1 MNIYL
6 KNNRWYNLL
15 KNINKFLE
23 INIINYMK
31 ILLFWLLVSLFLS
44 LKWITNKK
52 LHLKNI
58 DNKLIVLSRYFI
70 SLIMVIFYIFLIN
83 ISFPKEVIFNKINL
97 LIILFVM
104 LDFIWT
110 ILNQYNFKRNWHSTF
125 LNISSVIKS
134 VLYIPVAILFLNETI
149 NFYQSI
155 WIFIIIL
162 WIILYQRYIT
172 NWKKKEYN
180 FKDWYIW
187 INIIIWILNVFI
199 ISLYMK
205 GWWNYLFWLLNIYI
219 WVIFLYLSSYWY
231 DYFKQK
237 EIINFKFDKL
247 LILDWILFWLWSIWT
262 LYLYKITE
270 SYQVS
275 LLLTATYMIN
285 VILFKIFYKEKHFF
299 IKLMLS
305 SIIIIWIII
314 LKLCH

>member
-155 WIFIIIL
+155 WIFIIIH
-162 WIILYQRYIT
+162 
-172 NWKKKEYN
+172 
-180 FKDWYIW
+180 WYIW

-262 LYLYKITE
+262 LYLYKIT
-270 SYQVS
+270 
-275 LLLTATYMIN
+275 IN